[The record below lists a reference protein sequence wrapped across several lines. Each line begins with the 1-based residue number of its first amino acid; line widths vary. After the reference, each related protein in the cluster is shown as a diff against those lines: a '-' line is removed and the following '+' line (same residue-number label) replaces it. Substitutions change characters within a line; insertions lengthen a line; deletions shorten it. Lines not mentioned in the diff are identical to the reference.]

1 MILKPKGKYK
11 FTSMEMSLS
20 KDLIV
25 TSRSTYGILDWIG
38 DIGGLNDA
46 LVLLIKIILIPYTS
60 FKKESFLLTKIF
72 RFKSSS
78 TPDSSIKSVSVE
90 NLLRIKTISYFLSVF
105 GICLTRRNRFKKMM
119 VKSQKSLRKEMDLQK
134 FIMRQRLSTVAILS

>member
-1 MILKPKGKYK
+1 
-11 FTSMEMSLS
+11 MSLS

-90 NLLRIKTISYFLSVF
+90 NLLRIKTIPYFLSVF

>member
-1 MILKPKGKYK
+1 
-11 FTSMEMSLS
+11 MSLS

-90 NLLRIKTISYFLSVF
+90 NLLRIKTISYFLNCF